1 MATLTVN
8 FIVNGTV
15 PVLGYKVAYKKTTDS
30 SYTFLPAN
38 IFASPAVITG
48 IDPTAQYEGYIQVD
62 CAGSTGAK
70 TNFTTAGQVTPP
82 GPNVPGYTLTLTDG
96 NGYPITSANE
106 GSVILAKLVTQNV
119 PYNTSVPYTVTG
131 LQIADLGPGS
141 APLAGNFVIENT
153 GFSDTKSFAIAA
165 DLTTE
170 GVETF
175 TITLDGKSVSKSCTI
190 IDTSINGGTQPTP
203 VPTCILVE
211 DGWLSDSQQE
221 CTGTNPATSYN
232 RITYRVRATIKDQ
245 NGINTT
251 RTSSTNVVLR
261 FTYNQC
267 WGGVDPVY
275 TQTITIPAGQSS
287 AYIDYTKYDVVDC
300 GQSNC
305 VPEDITFNCA
315 VSNTAGLVF
324 CPTTPTC

>member
-15 PVLGYKVAYKKTTDS
+15 PVLGYKVAYKKTTDV
-30 SYTFLPAN
+30 SYNFLPNN

-62 CAGSTGAK
+62 CAGTTGAK
-70 TNFTTAGQVTPP
+70 TNFTTAGQITPP
-82 GPNVPGYTLTLTDG
+82 TPGAPGYTLTLSDG
-96 NGYPITSANE
+96 NGYPITTANE
-106 GSVILAKLVTQNV
+106 GSVILAKLVTVNI
-119 PYNTSVPYTVTG
+119 PYNTSIPYTVTG
-131 LQIADLGPGS
+131 LQVADLGPGS

-153 GFSDTKSFAIAA
+153 GHSDTKSFALAA

-170 GVETF
+170 GTETF
-175 TITLDGKSVSKSCTI
+175 TITLDGLSVTQSCTVVDTSVS
-190 IDTSINGGTQPTP
+190 GGTQPTP
-203 VPTCILVE
+203 APTCIVVE
-211 DGWLSDSQQE
+211 DGWLFDSQHE
-221 CTGTNPATSYN
+221 CFGTNPATNYN
-232 RITYRVRATIKDQ
+232 RITNRISATIKDQ

-251 RTSSTNVVLR
+251 RTSATDVVVR

-275 TQTITIPAGQSS
+275 TQTITIPAGQAS

-300 GQSNC
+300 GQANC
-305 VPEDITFNCA
+305 VPEDINYNCA
-315 VSNTAGLVF
+315 VSNTAGLPF
-324 CPTTPTC
+324 CPATTTC